1 MKNQD
6 PNLFSEFSP
15 KPCRF
20 LRTPAFPI
28 CAFSHFCARARKPSR
43 DSLTFH
49 FHHATLKAET
59 LQWNYY
65 RKKEVTMATI
75 REIAE
80 LAGVSRGTVDRVLN
94 HRGSVNAAT
103 AALVNDI
110 AKKLDYKPN
119 RAGIALAAQRKMVRI
134 GVVLFDTGNP
144 FFDEVWNSVL
154 SKEEELN
161 SYNCSVLKKKTGFSA
176 QEQLQAIAEL
186 ETEGIDGLVISPFN
200 DTAVANKID
209 QLQSR
214 QIPVI
219 TTNTDIRNSSR
230 LAFVGS
236 DFYRCGQTAAGLMN
250 LMTSGEV
257 RAGIVTGS
265 SQVLCHTDRIAGF
278 CDRISAC
285 YPRIRVIAEIENSDD
300 DFESYDKTRALLSAH
315 PDINALYFTAAG
327 VYGGCRA
334 VLSLNRT
341 DIHILAYDKI
351 PATKELM
358 EQHIISAVIC
368 QQPAIQG
375 SKPIQ
380 LLFDYLT
387 AGEAPDREFY
397 YTAVDIRILENL

>member
-1 MKNQD
+1 
-6 PNLFSEFSP
+6 
-15 KPCRF
+15 
-20 LRTPAFPI
+20 
-28 CAFSHFCARARKPSR
+28 
-43 DSLTFH
+43 
-49 FHHATLKAET
+49 
-59 LQWNYY
+59 
-65 RKKEVTMATI
+65 MATI

-186 ETEGIDGLVISPFN
+186 EAEGIDGLVISPFN

-300 DFESYDKTRALLSAH
+300 AQ
-315 PDINALYFTAAG
+315 TAYEKASG
-327 VYGGCRA
+327 QYGRVDDA
-334 VLSLNRT
+334 VR
-341 DIHILAYDKI
+341 
-351 PATKELM
+351 
-358 EQHIISAVIC
+358 IIDPR
-368 QQPAIQG
+368 Q
-375 SKPIQ
+375 
-380 LLFDYLT
+380 
-387 AGEAPDREFY
+387 E
-397 YTAVDIRILENL
+397 